1 MCKILKII
9 ILCKILKKDLTF
21 QKYTVYNI
29 STNKNFMQNNWD
41 DGLNEFLYSQTLAG
55 QEELADERAERE
67 AEYDRKMEEADNAW
81 SERE

>member
-29 STNKNFMQNNWD
+29 STNKNFMQNLD
-41 DGLNEFLYSQTLAG
+41 EYIYEQTKEG
-55 QEELADERAERE
+55 QEELAEERE
-67 AEYDRKMEEADNAW
+67 ERRKKFEQEMDDADNAW
-81 SERE
+81 SER